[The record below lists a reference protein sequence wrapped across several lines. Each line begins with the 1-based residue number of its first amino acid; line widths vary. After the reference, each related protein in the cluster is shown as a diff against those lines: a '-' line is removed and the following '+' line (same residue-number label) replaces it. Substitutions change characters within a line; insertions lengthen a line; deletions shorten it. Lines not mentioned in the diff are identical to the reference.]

1 MASHA
6 ITRAVLIEPRGIEW
20 GCACG
25 TSGRCPRPVAAQ
37 VLADHLAMP
46 AGEEPQRLLDLPL
59 PPNDS
64 GAATV
69 RGYLTELLVIAWESG
84 SALHPF
90 GNSGW
95 QHDLYEPMTRAGLAA
110 IGYDEA
116 GYATGSNAGYAEA
129 DQLILA
135 AIRELGDARG

>member
-1 MASHA
+1 MASRP
-6 ITRAVLIEPRGIEW
+6 IPVTRRD
-20 GCACG
+20 
-25 TSGRCPRPVAAQ
+25 GRPLLPAPTGPSAARQ
-37 VLADHLAMP
+37 
-46 AGEEPQRLLDLPL
+46 LLDLPL
-59 PPNDS
+59 PPNAS

-110 IGYDEA
+110 ISYDEA